1 MPLRVRSTLPVDV
14 GTNTLLIA
22 ATGEMHK
29 RLATLIDQLD
39 RKQAQVLLEVML
51 VSVADSDTLSY
62 AVDAAVKGT
71 MAGSTIGIGTDA
83 GLSGGD
89 FVKGRTPTVG
99 SGFNA
104 AIFNP
109 ASFSLF
115 MRALAST
122 NKAHVVSLP
131 QVLALDNKAAIVRSL
146 QQQPF
151 TSVNAS
157 STVATTSFGGFAEA
171 GTTLELTPHIAPADY
186 LNMEY
191 RLEVSSFTGDSSS
204 SGGAT
209 VPPPRRSD
217 TISSFISVPDG
228 STVIVGGLTST
239 SSSTSVQKVPG
250 LGDIPLLGLIGRNE
264 NNSNSKS
271 SFFVFVRPSILRAQG
286 FEDLK
291 FLSQAPKQAMGV
303 AGDYPL
309 SQPRYLP

>member
-1 MPLRVRSTLPVDV
+1 VDA

-22 ATGEMHK
+22 TTADMHK
-29 RLATLIDQLD
+29 KLASLIEQLD
-39 RKQAQVLLEVML
+39 KKQAQVLLEVML
-51 VSVADSDTLSY
+51 VSVADSDTMGF
-62 AVDAAVKGT
+62 AVDAAIKANFYGATV
-71 MAGSTIGIGTDA
+71 GIGTDV
-83 GLSGGD
+83 GISKGD
-89 FVKGRTPTVG
+89 FVNGRTPTVG
-99 SGFNA
+99 PGLNA

-115 MRALAST
+115 MRALQST
-122 NKAHVVSLP
+122 NKARVLSLP

-186 LNMEY
+186 LNLEY
-191 RLEVSSFTGDSSS
+191 RLELSSFTGDATT

-217 TISSFISVPDG
+217 TISSFVSVPDG
-228 STVIVGGLTST
+228 SVVIVGGLTSN
-239 SSSTSVQKVPG
+239 SDSKSVSKVPG
-250 LGDIPLLGLIGRNE
+250 LGDIPLLGLLGRSE
-264 NNSNSKS
+264 NTSHNNAM
-271 SFFVFVRPSILRAQG
+271 FYVFVRPTILRSQS

-291 FLSQAPKQAMGV
+291 FVSQESKRLVGIASEFPESK
-303 AGDYPL
+303 L
-309 SQPRYLP
+309 RYIP